1 MKPRLRAVMELVRL
15 PNLLTALADVWA
27 GFFLAGGTSADVA
40 ALATLSVASMLLYA
54 GGMALNDVCDARR
67 DATLRPER
75 PIPSGRL
82 SRAAAARLAIV
93 LLGGGLA
100 AAACLSVRSAS
111 IAGALVASIVLYDAV
126 LKTTPLAPGVM
137 GLCRALNLMLGLS
150 VVPIVLG
157 PATLAPVALVW
168 LYVASLTLFARR
180 ESVANGRAPLS
191 VALVGVLLAVVGQAF
206 LVALPS
212 FGYPGFVVGSVT
224 LGAAC
229 AWYGIRAVRD
239 PTPEQVQRAVKLL
252 VVGIVVFDA
261 CLAWAARGMGAG
273 IIVAA
278 LLVPTLALGRRFR
291 MT

>member
-27 GFFLAGGTSADVA
+27 GFLLAGGTSADVA
-40 ALATLSVASMLLYA
+40 ALVALSVASMLLYA

-137 GLCRALNLMLGLS
+137 GLCRALNLVLGLS
-150 VVPIVLG
+150 VVPIAVE

-206 LVALPS
+206 LVAGMESGPS
-212 FGYPGFVVGSVT
+212 
-224 LGAAC
+224 A
-229 AWYGIRAVRD
+229 IRRPSRCSA
-239 PTPEQVQRAVKLL
+239 QSSCWL
-252 VVGIVVFDA
+252 
-261 CLAWAARGMGAG
+261 WASSCSMR
-273 IIVAA
+273 VWR
-278 LLVPTLALGRRFR
+278 GRRAAWELGLSWPRCWFR
-291 MT
+291 RWR